1 MNKDPDIGRT
11 DLIDLLRELPATGE
25 NGFEGLIAALLEALT
40 EQHFYL
46 AKSGSQNGRDM
57 SATRNSCGVIAVE
70 CKRYGKKSELDER
83 SLLGEIAQA
92 VRDIPD
98 LDIWIL
104 ATSREISSQLD
115 SALRWQT
122 VRVVGNRL

>member
-1 MNKDPDIGRT
+1 
-11 DLIDLLRELPATGE
+11 
-25 NGFEGLIAALLEALT
+25 
-40 EQHFYL
+40 
-46 AKSGSQNGRDM
+46 M
-57 SATRNSCGVIAVE
+57 SAAQNSCGVIAVE

-98 LDIWIL
+98 LDIRVL

-115 SALRWQT
+115 SALQWQT
-122 VRVVGNRL
+122 VRVVENRL